1 MAATNRRARAPFP
14 TTTRRRAAAAPRQ
27 ALTKNATASKGQDD
41 HDQDDQDDHDDHDG
55 QACGG
60 GSGPSAVAPAPAPV
74 APRPRPRR
82 RRPGAT
88 DSDSDSDAPPAA
100 APAPPEPPE
109 PQALPEPEDPPEPQE
124 PQEPHEPPVSAVSE
138 TGEGRRPA
146 RLRRVAIVQDA
157 KSHFDTLRNEGQI
170 STKQYDD
177 VQKVMHAYVEEGK
190 VAQSNTFVSVLIDIV
205 GHLAKPSGTQTPVQ
219 TWSKEPATAE
229 LQTTKET
236 LRNATQL
243 MHNLQPCV
251 EQMEETMALLQDLV
265 PKLAASTHATSR
277 QLLSVA
283 QAHAGSA

>member
-1 MAATNRRARAPFP
+1 M
-14 TTTRRRAAAAPRQ
+14 
-27 ALTKNATASKGQDD
+27 
-41 HDQDDQDDHDDHDG
+41 
-55 QACGG
+55 
-60 GSGPSAVAPAPAPV
+60 
-74 APRPRPRR
+74 
-82 RRPGAT
+82 
-88 DSDSDSDAPPAA
+88 
-100 APAPPEPPE
+100 
-109 PQALPEPEDPPEPQE
+109 
-124 PQEPHEPPVSAVSE
+124 SAVSE
-138 TGEGRRPA
+138 IWRGPPPGQAAA
-146 RLRRVAIVQDA
+146 RGHCADA